1 MAEFDFIVVGAGSA
15 GSVLANR
22 LSENGRYSVLL
33 LEAGGSDRSFWLMM
47 PIGYGKA
54 FYDKRYNWM
63 YMTEP
68 DDGLGGR
75 PSYWPRGKALGGSSA
90 INAMIFVR
98 GHRSDFD
105 GWAAMGNTG
114 WGFDDVLPYFR
125 KLESNDRGASE
136 MRGGDGPLTIES
148 KNRDS
153 HPICRDFIRAGA
165 EAGFVENDD
174 FNGPSLDGV
183 GIYQITTKGGMRM
196 SAARAYLRPARKRE
210 NLKVETHALTEKILF
225 DGNRAVGVRYRRNG
239 VAREARA
246 RREVIVSAGA
256 INSPLL
262 LQLSGIGSG
271 ALLQRHGIPVVSA
284 REGVGR
290 HLQDHL
296 CIDYLFTAKVP
307 TLNDQLSP
315 LTGRLRFGLQYLLT
329 RTGPLSLGI
338 NHAGGFVRS
347 RPDLDAPNMQLFF
360 SPMSY
365 SKAPPGERPLM
376 KPDPFS
382 GFLLG
387 AQPTRPTSRGYLEIR
402 STDPAAT
409 PLIHP
414 NYLSTEFDRQ
424 EMIAASRLLRRLA
437 EAPSLAA
444 IIKAE
449 VEPGSDRRSDEA
461 LLEDARKRAG
471 TVFHPVSTCR
481 MGPDP
486 EMDVVDAALKVYGTD
501 ALRVVD
507 ASIFPTLTSGNTN
520 APTIMVAEKA
530 ADLVLAE
537 HR

>member
-1 MAEFDFIVVGAGSA
+1 MATFDFIIIGAGSA

-68 DDGLGGR
+68 DEGLGGR

-105 GWAAMGNTG
+105 GWAAMGNPG
-114 WGFDDVLPYFR
+114 WGFDDVLPYFK
-125 KLESNDRGASE
+125 KLESNDRGAND

-148 KNRDS
+148 KDKDI
-153 HPICRDFIRAGA
+153 HPTCGNFIRAST
-165 EAGFVENDD
+165 EAGFAENDD
-174 FNGPSLDGV
+174 FNGASLEGV
-183 GIYQITTKGGMRM
+183 GIYQITTRGGMRM
-196 SAARAYLRPARKRE
+196 STARAYLRPALKRK
-210 NLKVETHALTEKILF
+210 NLKVETHAFAEKILF
-225 DGNRAVGVRYRRNG
+225 DGNRAVGVRYRQNG
-239 VAREARA
+239 TMHEASA

-262 LQLSGIGSG
+262 LQHSGIGP
-271 ALLQRHGIPVVSA
+271 ATLLQRHGIAVVTP

-296 CIDYLFTAKVP
+296 CIDYMFTAKVP

-315 LTGRLRFGLQYLLT
+315 LSGRMRFGLQYLLT

-347 RPDLDAPNMQLFF
+347 RPGLDAPNMQLFF

-376 KPDPFS
+376 RPDPFS

-387 AQPTRPTSRGYLEIR
+387 VQPTRPTSRGYLEIR
-402 STDPAAT
+402 NPDPLSA
-409 PLIHP
+409 PVIHP

-424 EMIAASRLLRRLA
+424 EMIAASRLVRRLA
-437 EAPSLAA
+437 ETPSLAA
-444 IIKAE
+444 IIKSE
-449 VEPGSDRRSDEA
+449 VEPGPDVRSDEE
-461 LLEDARKRAG
+461 LLEDARKRSG

-486 EMDVVDAALKVYGTD
+486 ETDVVDASLRVYGTE
-501 ALRVVD
+501 ALRVID
-507 ASIFPTLTSGNTN
+507 ASIFPTLTCGNTN

-530 ADLVLAE
+530 ADLVLAGQ
-537 HR
+537 R